1 VAVTWLNAAVWG
13 TSLMYRTYS
22 SELTFVDCLW
32 HIRVEALSAWTD
44 TARETWGLAF
54 TRRTDGSM
62 AAELVG
68 PSYRH
73 MTFGGDLGDEYWGA
87 DFHPHVTMRGV
98 DKPLLTG
105 KFVPLPVADGH
116 FWIGAVSYRIP
127 AFSELEAFLAELA
140 FQGQISDRA
149 NAVLNRETVSPR
161 SNQRRYR
168 EAVGLSRRQSE
179 QIRRAAKAAALLKSG
194 KPPVEVAAEAGY
206 ADQAHLTRSLK
217 RLLGKTPG
225 RISSPE

>member
-1 VAVTWLNAAVWG
+1 
-13 TSLMYRTYS
+13 MYRTYS
-22 SELTFVDCLW
+22 SKLTFVDCLW

-98 DKPLLTG
+98 DKPVLTG
-105 KFVPLPVADGH
+105 RFVPLPVADGH
-116 FWIGAVSYRIP
+116 FWIGNDSYSIP
-127 AFSELEAFLAELA
+127 EFAELETFLAELA
-140 FQGQISDRA
+140 SRGIISDA
-149 NAVLNRETVSPR
+149 ADAVLNRETVSPR

-168 EAVGLSRRQSE
+168 QAVGLSRRQSE
-179 QIRRAAKAAALLKSG
+179 QIRRAIRAAALLKLG
-194 KPPVEVAAEAGY
+194 KPPAEVAAEAGY

-225 RISSPE
+225 RIYSAE